1 MGKEPSRRPKL
12 ERRGSLVPS
21 TQDTTWS
28 TARKV
33 RVGVTMLFTVTKA
46 RIDLTL
52 SPFMPP
58 KDTCVIISKNIWK
71 RFTMLRPREKGA
83 RQVKVAPIGLRKM
96 VMVDGGEEEKATLA
110 NTPSKLITITGLI
123 ASPLKILKKKLY

>member
-58 KDTCVIISKNIWK
+58 KDTCVQS
-71 RFTMLRPREKGA
+71 
-83 RQVKVAPIGLRKM
+83 
-96 VMVDGGEEEKATLA
+96 
-110 NTPSKLITITGLI
+110 
-123 ASPLKILKKKLY
+123 